1 MIGSV
6 TTGNLPENSTSFYG
20 IYKAAVA
27 GTTAI
32 SNNTLGSLVTANSIN
47 ALSAS
52 TGIRSAQRLYGIY
65 NEGTGTITVSGNTI
79 SNITNGTTN
88 PNPGTPGLVNGI
100 TSISGTCA
108 INDNSIH
115 DLTISCTNNVANN
128 RASSTGI
135 ALTGSTLKTV
145 TGNVIYYLSN
155 SCNNYTGFVIG
166 IYFTGNT

>member
-88 PNPGTPGLVNGI
+88 PNPGTLSQTSPTAPPTLTREHPGW
-100 TSISGTCA
+100 SME
-108 INDNSIH
+108 
-115 DLTISCTNNVANN
+115 
-128 RASSTGI
+128 
-135 ALTGSTLKTV
+135 
-145 TGNVIYYLSN
+145 
-155 SCNNYTGFVIG
+155 
-166 IYFTGNT
+166 